1 MKRRKFI
8 GNAISFSLLM
18 VFHREAQAL
27 SKLNME
33 KGEALEPSTSRFKK
47 ITLYTSKL
55 NAQYDFYNKI
65 LGFRIIN
72 KDEKQ
77 FSMQLGESVLQ
88 FKEVKDGTE
97 PLYHYAINI
106 PSNKYN
112 EAKKW
117 LSDRTTLLL
126 NGNGGDLFY
135 FDFWDAHAMY
145 FKDPSGNIG
154 ELIAR
159 HTLNNDSDGE
169 FGVSDL
175 LCVSE
180 IGTPVNNPSD
190 FASEL
195 KKEYGL
201 NPYVGSMF
209 IGDENGMF
217 VVVPVNR
224 PWYPEY
230 KVKANIHPTD
240 IYIYQVK
247 ERKPINIKIIRIKLN
262 IKNKF

>member
-18 VFHREAQAL
+18 AFHKEAQAL
-27 SKLNME
+27 SQLNRVP
-33 KGEALEPSTSRFKK
+33 GELKEPTISRFKK
-47 ITLYTSKL
+47 ITLYTSML
-55 NAQYDFYNKI
+55 EEQYDFYNKV
-65 LGFRIIN
+65 LGFPITN
-72 KDEKQ
+72 KDKKQ
-77 FSMQLGESVLQ
+77 FTMQLGESELQ
-88 FKEVKDGTE
+88 FKEVKNGTE

-106 PSNKYN
+106 PSNKYMK
-112 EAKKW
+112 AKKW
-117 LSDRTTLLL
+117 LSDRTPLLL
-126 NGNGGDLFY
+126 EASNGGLFY

-159 HTLNNDSDGE
+159 HSLKNDRDGE
-169 FGVSDL
+169 FGISDL

-180 IGTPVNNPSD
+180 IGTPVDNPSD

-201 NPYVGSMF
+201 EAYGESMF

-217 VVVPVNR
+217 VVVPINR
-224 PWYPEY
+224 SWFPEF
-230 KVKANIHPTD
+230 KVKASIHPID
-240 IYIYQVK
+240 IYISDNGKEAYQYKDYPYKVHQK
-247 ERKPINIKIIRIKLN
+247 R
-262 IKNKF
+262 

>member
-1 MKRRKFI
+1 MKRRNFI
-8 GNAISFSLLM
+8 ASTISFSLLM
-18 VFHREAQAL
+18 AFHKEAQAL
-27 SKLNME
+27 SKLNMVS
-33 KGEALEPSTSRFKK
+33 GELKEPKNSRFSK
-47 ITLYTSKL
+47 IILYTSKL
-55 NAQYDFYNKI
+55 EEQYEFYNKV
-65 LGFRIIN
+65 LGFPIVH
-72 KDEKQ
+72 KDKKQ
-77 FSMQLGESVLQ
+77 FTIQLGESVLQ
-88 FKEVKDGTE
+88 FKKAKEGTE

-117 LSDRTTLLL
+117 LSDRTSLLL
-126 NGNGGDLFY
+126 NGNGGEIFY

-159 HTLNNDSDGE
+159 HSLKNDSDGE
-169 FGVSDL
+169 FGISDL

-201 NPYVGSMF
+201 EAYGESMF

-217 VVVPVNR
+217 VVVKINR
-224 PWYPEY
+224 SWFPEF
-230 KVKANIHPTD
+230 KVKASIHPTD
-240 IYIYQVK
+240 IFISDNGKEAYQYK
-247 ERKPINIKIIRIKLN
+247 DYPYKIHQK
-262 IKNKF
+262 K

>member
-1 MKRRKFI
+1 MKRRNFI
-8 GNAISFSLLM
+8 GGAISFSLLM
-18 VFHREAQAL
+18 AFHKEAQAL
-27 SKLNME
+27 SQLNRA
-33 KGEALEPSTSRFKK
+33 KGESIEPKISRFPK

-55 NAQYDFYNKI
+55 EAQYDFYNKV
-65 LGFRIIN
+65 LGFPIISKN
-72 KDEKQ
+72 KKQ
-77 FSMQLGESVLQ
+77 FTIQLGESKLQ
-88 FKEVKDGTE
+88 FKEIKDGTE

-106 PSNKYN
+106 PSNKYKK
-112 EAKKW
+112 AKKW
-117 LSDRTTLLL
+117 LSDKTSLLL
-126 NGNGGDLFY
+126 NGSGGEVFY

-159 HTLNNDSDGE
+159 HTLKNDSDGE

-201 NPYVGSMF
+201 DAYGESMF

-217 VVVPVNR
+217 VVVPINR
-224 PWYPEY
+224 SWFPEF
-230 KVKANIHPTD
+230 KVKASIHPTE
-240 IYIYQVK
+240 IYISDEGKKAYQYK
-247 ERKPINIKIIRIKLN
+247 GYPYKIHQK
-262 IKNKF
+262 K